1 MHVID
6 PFLFLRPCFSLAKVA
21 ATSAGNLSMALLE
34 RSLSPVIQCSC
45 GVTEGLK
52 DSERFGF
59 FIDFDLIFAFALS
72 SP

>member
-45 GVTEGLK
+45 GVIEGLK
-52 DSERFGF
+52 DSEGF